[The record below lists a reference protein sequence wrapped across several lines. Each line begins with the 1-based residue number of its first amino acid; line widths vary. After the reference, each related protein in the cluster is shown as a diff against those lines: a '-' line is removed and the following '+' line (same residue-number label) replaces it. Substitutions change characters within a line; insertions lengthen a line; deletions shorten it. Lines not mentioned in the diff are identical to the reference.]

1 MSYYTTTIG
10 YTQAGYTQ
18 PIGSISG
25 GSAPTK
31 KTETEAALE
40 AAYINSTIKT
50 QPNMTEE
57 LMLQLAAKIENGSK
71 VSAGGYTNPVGYTST
86 VGYSAPIGSI
96 ETKSEDEAA
105 LQAAA
110 VIQQQVNGMP
120 TVMPETEQPAGSPA
134 REEGL
139 TRKKSLLDRIKEKPL
154 VYAVIAAVLAFIGY
168 SVYKSKKG

>member
-96 ETKSEDEAA
+96 ETKSEDEAV

-110 VIQQQVNGMP
+110 VIQQRVNGMP

>member
-10 YTQAGYTQ
+10 STQVGYTQ
-18 PIGSISG
+18 PIGSLSG
-25 GSAPTK
+25 GYAPIK

-71 VSAGGYTNPVGYTST
+71 VSTDGYTKPVGYTST

-110 VIQQQVNGMP
+110 IQQQIIGMP
-120 TVMPETEQPAGSPA
+120 PVKPETEQPAGSPA

>member
-10 YTQAGYTQ
+10 STQAGYTQ
-18 PIGSISG
+18 PIGSLSG
-25 GSAPTK
+25 GYTPIK

-50 QPNMTEE
+50 QPNMTDE

-71 VSAGGYTNPVGYTST
+71 VSTDGYTKPVGYTST

-110 VIQQQVNGMP
+110 IQQQIVGMP
-120 TVMPETEQPAGSPA
+120 PVKPETEQPAGSPA

>member
-10 YTQAGYTQ
+10 STQVGYTQ
-18 PIGSISG
+18 PIGSLSG
-25 GSAPTK
+25 GYAPIK

-50 QPNMTEE
+50 QPNMTDE

-71 VSAGGYTNPVGYTST
+71 VSTDGYTKPVGYTST

-110 VIQQQVNGMP
+110 IQQQIIGMP
-120 TVMPETEQPAGSPA
+120 PVKPETEQPAGSPA

>member
-10 YTQAGYTQ
+10 STQAGYTQ
-18 PIGSISG
+18 PIGSLSG
-25 GSAPTK
+25 GYAPIK

-50 QPNMTEE
+50 QPNMTDE

-71 VSAGGYTNPVGYTST
+71 VSTDGYTKPVGYTST

-110 VIQQQVNGMP
+110 IQQQIIGMP
-120 TVMPETEQPAGSPA
+120 PVKPETEQPAGSPA

-139 TRKKSLLDRIKEKPL
+139 TRKKSILDRIKEKPL

>member
-10 YTQAGYTQ
+10 STQAGYTQ
-18 PIGSISG
+18 PIGSLSG
-25 GSAPTK
+25 GYAPIK

-71 VSAGGYTNPVGYTST
+71 VSTDGYTKQVGYTST

-110 VIQQQVNGMP
+110 IQQQIIGMP
-120 TVMPETEQPAGSPA
+120 PVKPETEQPAGSPA

-154 VYAVIAAVLAFIGY
+154 VYVVIAAVLAFIGY

>member
-10 YTQAGYTQ
+10 STQAGYTQ
-18 PIGSISG
+18 PIGSLSG
-25 GSAPTK
+25 GYTPTK
-31 KTETEAALE
+31 RTETEAALE

-71 VSAGGYTNPVGYTST
+71 ASTDGYTKPVGYTST

-110 VIQQQVNGMP
+110 IQQQIIGMP
-120 TVMPETEQPAGSPA
+120 PVKPETEQPAGSPA

>member
-10 YTQAGYTQ
+10 STQAGYTQ
-18 PIGSISG
+18 PIGSILG
-25 GSAPTK
+25 GYTPIK

-71 VSAGGYTNPVGYTST
+71 VSADGYTKPVGYTST

-110 VIQQQVNGMP
+110 IQQQIVGMP
-120 TVMPETEQPAGSPA
+120 PVKPETEQPAGSPA

>member
-10 YTQAGYTQ
+10 STQAGYTQ
-18 PIGSISG
+18 PIGSLSG
-25 GSAPTK
+25 GYAPIK

-71 VSAGGYTNPVGYTST
+71 VSTDGYTKQVGYTST

-110 VIQQQVNGMP
+110 IQQQIIGMP
-120 TVMPETEQPAGSPA
+120 PVKPETEQPAGSPA

-154 VYAVIAAVLAFIGY
+154 VYVVIAAVLAFIGY
-168 SVYKSKKG
+168 SVYNSKKG

>member
-1 MSYYTTTIG
+1 MSYYTTTIRS
-10 YTQAGYTQ
+10 TQADHTQ

-71 VSAGGYTNPVGYTST
+71 VSTDGYTKPVGYTST

-110 VIQQQVNGMP
+110 IQQQIIGMP
-120 TVMPETEQPAGSPA
+120 PVKPETEQPAGSPA

>member
-10 YTQAGYTQ
+10 STQAGYTQ
-18 PIGSISG
+18 PIGSLSG
-25 GSAPTK
+25 GYAPIK

-50 QPNMTEE
+50 QPNMTDE

-71 VSAGGYTNPVGYTST
+71 VSTDGYTNPVGYTST

-110 VIQQQVNGMP
+110 IQQQIIGMP
-120 TVMPETEQPAGSPA
+120 PVKPETEQPAGSPA

-139 TRKKSLLDRIKEKPL
+139 TRKKSILDRIKEKPL
-154 VYAVIAAVLAFIGY
+154 VYVVIAAVLAFIGY

>member
-10 YTQAGYTQ
+10 STQAGYTQ

-57 LMLQLAAKIENGSK
+57 LMLQLAAKN
-71 VSAGGYTNPVGYTST
+71 
-86 VGYSAPIGSI
+86 
-96 ETKSEDEAA
+96 
-105 LQAAA
+105 
-110 VIQQQVNGMP
+110 
-120 TVMPETEQPAGSPA
+120 
-134 REEGL
+134 
-139 TRKKSLLDRIKEKPL
+139 RKRIKSIDRWLHKASRL
-154 VYAVIAAVLAFIGY
+154 YFYRRLQCSY
-168 SVYKSKKG
+168 RKY

>member
-10 YTQAGYTQ
+10 STQTGYTQ
-18 PIGSISG
+18 PIGSLSG
-25 GSAPTK
+25 GYTPIK

-50 QPNMTEE
+50 HPNMTEE

-71 VSAGGYTNPVGYTST
+71 VSTDGYTKPVGYTST

>member
-1 MSYYTTTIG
+1 MIYYTTTIG
-10 YTQAGYTQ
+10 STQAGYTQ

-25 GSAPTK
+25 GYAPTK

-50 QPNMTEE
+50 QPNMTEK

-71 VSAGGYTNPVGYTST
+71 VSTDGYTKPVGYTST
-86 VGYSAPIGSI
+86 VGYSAPIGSV
-96 ETKSEDEAA
+96 ETKSKEEAA
-105 LQAAA
+105 LQAAT
-110 VIQQQVNGMP
+110 ILRQINGMP
-120 TVMPETEQPAGSPA
+120 PVKPETEQPAGSPA
-134 REEGL
+134 REEDL

>member
-10 YTQAGYTQ
+10 STQAGYTQ

-31 KTETEAALE
+31 KTEIEAALE

-50 QPNMTEE
+50 QPNMTDE

-71 VSAGGYTNPVGYTST
+71 VSVDGYTKPVGYTST
-86 VGYSAPIGSI
+86 VGYSAPIGST

-110 VIQQQVNGMP
+110 IQQQINGMP
-120 TVMPETEQPAGSPA
+120 PVKPDTEQPAESPA

-139 TRKKSLLDRIKEKPL
+139 TREKSLLDRIKEKPL

-168 SVYKSKKG
+168 KLYRLKRG

>member
-10 YTQAGYTQ
+10 STQAGYTQ

-50 QPNMTEE
+50 QPNMTDE

-71 VSAGGYTNPVGYTST
+71 VSTDGYTKPVGYTST

-105 LQAAA
+105 LQVAA
-110 VIQQQVNGMP
+110 IQQQINGMP
-120 TVMPETEQPAGSPA
+120 PVKPEIEQPAGSPA

-139 TRKKSLLDRIKEKPL
+139 IRKKSLLDRIKEKPL

>member
-1 MSYYTTTIG
+1 MSYYTTTIRS
-10 YTQAGYTQ
+10 TQAGYTQ

-25 GSAPTK
+25 GSTPTK

-71 VSAGGYTNPVGYTST
+71 VSTDGYTKPVGYTST

-110 VIQQQVNGMP
+110 IQQQIIGMP
-120 TVMPETEQPAGSPA
+120 PVKPETEQPAGLSA

>member
-10 YTQAGYTQ
+10 STQAGYTQ

-25 GSAPTK
+25 GYTPIK
-31 KTETEAALE
+31 KTEIEAALE

-71 VSAGGYTNPVGYTST
+71 VSTDGYTKPVGYTST

-105 LQAAA
+105 LQAAI
-110 VIQQQVNGMP
+110 IQPKIIGMP
-120 TVMPETEQPAGSPA
+120 PVKPETEQPEGSPA

>member
-10 YTQAGYTQ
+10 STQAGYTQ
-18 PIGSISG
+18 PIGSILG

-31 KTETEAALE
+31 KTEIEAALE

-71 VSAGGYTNPVGYTST
+71 VSTDGYTKPVGYTST